1 MYSKE
6 IEEFFHTQLVKYGV
20 DYQRAAQ
27 VAHILASGKPDE
39 LLSEK
44 EIQIAEE
51 VCREWLR
58 QYKRYKHL
66 TSLLRE
72 HKRL

>member
-6 IEEFFHTQLVKYGV
+6 KEEFFHTELVKYGV
-20 DYQRAAQ
+20 DDQRATQ

-58 QYKRYKHL
+58 QYKRYKHAYFKF
-66 TSLLRE
+66 
-72 HKRL
+72 KRI

>member
-20 DYQRAAQ
+20 DYQKAAQ
-27 VAHILASGKPDE
+27 VARILASGKPDE

-51 VCREWLR
+51 VCREWLTTGGFGG
-58 QYKRYKHL
+58 L
-66 TSLLRE
+66 
-72 HKRL
+72 

>member
-6 IEEFFHTQLVKYGV
+6 KEEFFHTELVKYGV

-27 VAHILASGKPDE
+27 VAHILASGKSDE

-44 EIQIAEE
+44 EIQLAEE

-66 TSLLRE
+66 NSFLRKYKSL
-72 HKRL
+72 